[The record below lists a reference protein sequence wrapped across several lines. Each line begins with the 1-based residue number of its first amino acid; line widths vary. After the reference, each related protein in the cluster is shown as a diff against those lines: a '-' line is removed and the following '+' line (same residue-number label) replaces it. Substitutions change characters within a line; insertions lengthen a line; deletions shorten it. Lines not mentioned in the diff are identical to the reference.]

1 MTLPFGMVAL
11 LAVLGL
17 LCLVLALGARR
28 NRGFVAGETV
38 ALDNET
44 LVSER
49 LGLIGRPD
57 RIVRRGRHVIPEEWK
72 SAKRLQDSHRL
83 QLGVYLLLVEERY
96 GVRPPHGVVILGDG
110 SRVKVKNTEALR
122 SEVLGIARNIR
133 ERRENLREE
142 IRVKPPAWKC
152 RVCGQRSHC
161 GQARG

>member
-1 MTLPFGMVAL
+1 MTLPIGVAAL

-28 NRGFVAGETV
+28 NRGFEAGETV

-44 LVSER
+44 LASER

-57 RIVRRGRHVIPEEWK
+57 RVVRRGRYFIPEEWK
-72 SAKRLQDSHRL
+72 SARRLQDSHRL

-110 SRVKVKNTEALR
+110 SRAKVKNTEALR
-122 SEVLGIARNIR
+122 SEVLGIARKIR
-133 ERRENLREE
+133 EQRERLREE
-142 IRVKPPAWKC
+142 IRVRPPAWKC
-152 RVCGQRSHC
+152 RVCGQRRNC
-161 GQARG
+161 AQARG